1 MIVAHDSMLS
11 WLSSLPDDAQLS
23 VVLQT
28 GLRDLGALL
37 QADTHWR
44 RFGESELVWRELA
57 RRRWPRTWKPQG
69 FTGWRAWVKSRLVK
83 TAWVRGQLG
92 WERRRAAEQRGCPA
106 AGGAPGRA
114 LPHHGRVEIPK
125 NDVTGRHRSARAA
138 PRTPR
143 GRRRRRRRRC
153 PSLRP

>member
-1 MIVAHDSMLS
+1 MIVAHDSMTS
-11 WLSSLPDDAQLS
+11 WLSSLPEDAQLS

-44 RFGESELVWRELA
+44 RFGESEMVWRELA
-57 RRRWPRTWKPQG
+57 RRRWPRTWKPQC

-92 WERRRAAEQRGCPA
+92 WERQRTAAAPPSGAVARPPA
-106 AGGAPGRA
+106 ARRVVRCRITGA
-114 LPHHGRVEIPK
+114 
-125 NDVTGRHRSARAA
+125 
-138 PRTPR
+138 
-143 GRRRRRRRRC
+143 
-153 PSLRP
+153 